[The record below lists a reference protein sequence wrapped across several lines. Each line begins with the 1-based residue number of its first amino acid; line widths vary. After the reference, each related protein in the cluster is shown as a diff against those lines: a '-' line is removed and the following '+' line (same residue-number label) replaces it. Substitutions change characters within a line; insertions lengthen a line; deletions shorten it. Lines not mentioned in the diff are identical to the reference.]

1 MASSLRSVQIVRA
14 ATDPKHVGRFVFD
27 NPSFRSPMERN
38 LGPFV
43 VVAGI
48 VILLLGVLIWAGG
61 LSWFGRL
68 PGDIRI
74 ERGNVRVYI
83 PVVSMLLVSVV
94 GTLLL
99 SVVRYLFRR

>member
-1 MASSLRSVQIVRA
+1 V
-14 ATDPKHVGRFVFD
+14 
-27 NPSFRSPMERN
+27 ERN

-48 VILLLGVLIWAGG
+48 LLVLLGILVWAGG

-83 PVVSMLLVSVV
+83 PLVSMLLVSVV
-94 GTLLL
+94 GTVLL